1 MNAFVSPSEI
11 QLTRFEHGI
20 IRRKVGQLI
29 GRAGFNRN
37 DRHSLVQDL
46 TTRLIHSFQH
56 FDSKKAHRKTFA
68 TTVVEREVAKIL
80 RFQQAEKRDY
90 RRIRSLNVI
99 VSSSD
104 GFAELGATIGTD
116 EYDARRGVATPD
128 RNRQVELEHD
138 VGAVLDS
145 LPAELRELAEQL
157 KSKSL
162 SQIAREMDV
171 PRYRLRCQLQFLR
184 EKFEA
189 ENLRLYL

>member
-1 MNAFVSPSEI
+1 MNAKNSTSI
-11 QLTRFEHGI
+11 RLTRFEHGI

-29 GRAGFNRN
+29 GRAGFNKN
-37 DRHSLVQDL
+37 DQSSLVQDL
-46 TTRLIHSFQH
+46 TTRLIHSFQY
-56 FDSKKAHRKTFA
+56 FDSKKAHRKAFV

-138 VGAVLDS
+138 VGTLLDS
-145 LPAELRELAEQL
+145 LPQELRELAEQL

-171 PRYRLRCQLQFLR
+171 SRYKLRCQVQQLR
-184 EKFEA
+184 EIFEA
-189 ENLRLYL
+189 KNLRLYL